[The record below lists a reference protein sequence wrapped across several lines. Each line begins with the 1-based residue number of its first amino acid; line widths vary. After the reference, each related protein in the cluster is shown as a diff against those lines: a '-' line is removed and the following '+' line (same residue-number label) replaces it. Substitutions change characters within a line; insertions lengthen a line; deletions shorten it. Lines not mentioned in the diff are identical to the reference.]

1 MPRPKKKTKRVDGG
15 IAYEASRKRYKV
27 TYKSV
32 YIGRYKTKAEAE
44 DALYAYKHRPEV
56 EPSSSTFKNVYEA
69 WYSQHLTE
77 EAKRKGLSEYDIEKN
92 DSFRSYNASYKA
104 FYKLYDKQFC
114 VLKIKEVEAEIK
126 KKNQPMQRKM
136 KVLMHFLLDYALRE
150 EIVDGSKF
158 NELYAVKIDSAE
170 KSEKHYPFSQE
181 EINKLWGAAD
191 NDMYIQFILMCI
203 YCGCRCGEMAKVK
216 KSDVHLDKN
225 CFWIQKGKTA
235 SARRAVPIHKKTKK
249 FFDNWLSHNES
260 EYLITRLDGKPLR
273 FSSDYNG
280 FLDSYWIPKLDA
292 LGIYH
297 YMRENGDKA
306 VHLPHDV
313 RATFSTRW
321 ADQSLDQ
328 NLRKKIQG
336 HSSGDVG
343 IDVYT
348 KPFISTLVKEINKL
362 N

>member
-1 MPRPKKKTKRVDGG
+1 MPRPKKKTRRAEGG
-15 IAYEASRKRYKV
+15 ITYEISRKQYKV
-27 TYKSV
+27 TFKGKF
-32 YIGRYKTKAEAE
+32 IGRYKTKAEAE
-44 DALYAYKHRPEV
+44 DALYEYKHRPEI
-56 EPSSSTFKNVYEA
+56 EPSSSTFKDVYDG
-69 WYSQHLTE
+69 WYSKHLKAE
-77 EAKRKGLSEYDIEKN
+77 MKRKKTSEEEIEE
-92 DSFRSYNASYKA
+92 SAA
-104 FYKLYDKQFC
+104 FKGHHAAYTNFSALHNEQFC
-114 VLKIKEVEAEIK
+114 FLKIKDVEAEIK
-126 KKNQPMQRKM
+126 KRNQPTQRKM
-136 KVLMHFLLDYALRE
+136 RALIHFMLDSALRD
-150 EIVDGSKF
+150 EIVDGAKY

-181 EINKLWGAAD
+181 EIDKLWDASKD
-191 NDMYIQFILMCI
+191 DMYIQFILMCI
-203 YCGCRCGEMAKVK
+203 YCGCRCGEMAKVLK
-216 KSDVHLDKN
+216 ADVQLEKN

-249 FFDNWLSHNES
+249 FFENWIKYNDS
-260 EYLITRLDGKPLR
+260 EYLITRLDGKPMR

-297 YMRENGDKA
+297 YIRENGDEA

-321 ADQSLDQ
+321 ADQRLDQ
-328 NLRKKIQG
+328 TLRKKIQG

-348 KPFISTLVKEINKL
+348 KPFIATLVKEINKL
-362 N
+362 K